1 MVTDKMR
8 MLEEEQENDVKI
20 FCDNFYSKYGTN
32 PKVLYVSRSSKLR
45 PLSLQDVEKIVN
57 FVMYKK
63 FGDVYTVKQRVRDR
77 DLICYRQAM
86 FYHLNNM
93 GYTSTGISKYF
104 GFNHSNVLHGISK
117 IKSFIEIKEERTLT
131 ILKEL
136 EDGFK
141 ETNELVDIIQPDN
154 GGETNSQPILST
166 L

>member
-8 MLEEEQENDVKI
+8 VIEEEQEHDVKV

-32 PKVLYVSRSSKLR
+32 PKVLYLSRSNRLI

-57 FVMYKK
+57 FAMYKK
-63 FGDVYTVKQRVRDR
+63 FGDVYTVRQKVRDR
-77 DLICYRQAM
+77 ELICYRQAM
-86 FYHLNNM
+86 FYYLHGM
-93 GYTSTGISKYF
+93 GYTLVSISKYF
-104 GFNHSNVLHGISK
+104 GFNHATIIHSISK
-117 IKSFIEIKEERTLT
+117 IKSFIDIKEERTLT

-141 ETNELVDIIQPDN
+141 ETNEPINIVQSDN
-154 GGETNSQPILST
+154 RGESDSKPVLST